1 MLCHNKLLVAD
12 TKMKVQIFKI
22 STYKYILVHF
32 DRYTMYGYE
41 ITSQNVK
48 CGSGEFVTGHAHFF
62 TFRAIFRIAI
72 SQKLVQLWCSNF
84 GFKLF
89 PHNVN
94 CLRNIKKFGEGG
106 CQISFFCVE
115 MAWNYSI
122 ATSKNMQLKQF
133 FVFQC

>member
-1 MLCHNKLLVAD
+1 
-12 TKMKVQIFKI
+12 
-22 STYKYILVHF
+22 
-32 DRYTMYGYE
+32 MYGYE

-48 CGSGEFVTGHAHFF
+48 YGSGEFGTGHAHFF
-62 TFRAIFRIAI
+62 YI
-72 SQKLVQLWCSNF
+72 SGHISNCDISKTSAAMMLKF

-89 PHNVN
+89 AHNVN

-106 CQISFFCVE
+106 CQIRFFCVE
-115 MAWNYSI
+115 LAWNYSI